1 MVYIFFVAQYL
12 GVQTPPFI
20 TEKKKNSYGI
30 WHVVFKTQTFTII
43 KSTNCL
49 HYYGTDNE
57 MNGPIQKRNDNEM
70 NAHIVFN
77 FLIFLLFLFFGIYHD
92 S

>member
-20 TEKKKNSYGI
+20 TEKKKKLLWHMACGI
-30 WHVVFKTQTFTII
+30 QN
-43 KSTNCL
+43 TNFHNYKVNKL
-49 HYYGTDNE
+49 LTLLGTDNE

-77 FLIFLLFLFFGIYHD
+77 FLIFLLFFFWYI